1 MFKNIIMSLLLCTY
15 LSAESFDEFLQKAIK
30 NSPYLESSALAVQQT
45 KEEGD
50 ILTRYKNPTF
60 EVEYSEFESNVGSS
74 DDGYRINY
82 SQPIRLWSVGDD
94 KVALVNANIKSV
106 NASYSQK
113 RAIFVRDLS
122 LLYSDYSKAK
132 KLLKLG
138 AEEIQIAKKI
148 YDISVARLESGSI
161 SKSLKLQAQVDYEIT
176 ANRKE
181 TLSLSTMNFYFN
193 ILKFAGINEEVEIE
207 GEHDFS
213 IDINP
218 KSIQNPT
225 VKVFQAQQNQALRKA
240 KLNSNTIE
248 WVNLFAE
255 LENEPDQDV
264 FRVGLNFPLAFFN
277 DKSQEKS
284 IAILQANR
292 SELLIQN
299 EQSRLNM
306 EIARLQR
313 ERQSL
318 VKLNEKS
325 KNILKTQLRLLTMY
339 EEGYKIASISLLQL
353 QDIKNKVIETR
364 RRLIEINTALNKN
377 AIYTNYN
384 QGNYNE

>member
-1 MFKNIIMSLLLCTY
+1 MLKNIIMSLLLCTY

-60 EVEYSEFESNVGSS
+60 EAEYSEFEPKIGSS
-74 DDGYRINY
+74 DGGHRISY

-94 KVALVNANIKSV
+94 KRALVNANIKSAS
-106 NASYSQK
+106 ASYSQK
-113 RAIFVRDLS
+113 RAIFIRDIS
-122 LLYSDYSKAK
+122 LLYSDYSKEK

-138 AEEIQIAKKI
+138 DEELQIAKKI

-161 SKSLKLQAQVDYEIT
+161 SESLKLQAQVDYEIIGIS
-176 ANRKE
+176 RD
-181 TLSLSTMNFYFN
+181 TLSLSAMNSYFKL
-193 ILKFAGINEEVEIE
+193 LKFAGINEEIKLEDE
-207 GEHDFS
+207 YDFKIKNDS
-213 IDINP
+213 KNY
-218 KSIQNPT
+218 QNPNIE
-225 VKVFQAQQNQALRKA
+225 VFQTQKNKA
-240 KLNSNTIE
+240 IREAELNSNSIE

-318 VKLNEKS
+318 VKLKEKS

-339 EEGYKIASISLLQL
+339 EDGYKIASISLLQL
-353 QDIKNKVIETR
+353 QDIKNKVIQTR

-377 AIYTNYN
+377 ALYTNYN

>member
-15 LSAESFDEFLQKAIK
+15 LTAESFDEFLQKAIK

-248 WVNLFAE
+248 WVNLFTE
-255 LENEPDQDV
+255 LENEPEQDV

>member
-15 LSAESFDEFLQKAIK
+15 LTAESFDEFLQKAIK

-248 WVNLFAE
+248 WVNLFTE
-255 LENEPDQDV
+255 LENEPEQDV

-277 DKSQEKS
+277 DRSQEKN
-284 IAILQANR
+284 IATLQANR

>member
-15 LSAESFDEFLQKAIK
+15 LTAESFDEFLQKAIK